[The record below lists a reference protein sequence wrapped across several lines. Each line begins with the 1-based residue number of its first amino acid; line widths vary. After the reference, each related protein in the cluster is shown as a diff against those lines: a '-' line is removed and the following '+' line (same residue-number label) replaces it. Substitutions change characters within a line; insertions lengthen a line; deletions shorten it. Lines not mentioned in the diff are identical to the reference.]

1 MIIFKDISKSYGNKI
16 VLKNFN
22 IDIRE
27 GQTTFMLGK
36 SGSGKTTFSKIVL
49 GLEKIDTG
57 EISGLDGK
65 KISVVFQEDR
75 LMENMTIGSNFK
87 MTVDSHINRK
97 QIVEKME
104 KIGLFQ
110 PLESK
115 ISELSG
121 GMKRRISILR
131 AFLIEF
137 DLIVMDE
144 PFRGLDEETKEK
156 VMNFVIQNI
165 KGKTAIII
173 THNKDEVEYFAEK
186 IQELQSIKIQE
197 LQSIKVD

>member
-27 GQTTFMLGK
+27 GQTTFVLGK

-110 PLESK
+110 PLETK

-186 IQELQSIKIQE
+186 IQELQSIK
-197 LQSIKVD
+197 VD